1 MGWLVAA
8 LSDTK
13 EEQLVQSHGREGA
26 EQQDRVFVFAF
37 LYINSPPFFCHRCSV
52 CAGTGR
58 PWDCAWGQLP
68 LWPEQAA
75 LAPMPELWGS
85 SHAARCDSLLPG
97 CPVQPGLAA
106 HSPNTGFLYQTWA
119 LCAICSPWHLSHGQ
133 GRWQLFPLLW
143 ATVLHHHLQQWIPP
157 EMCGNVSP
165 CHECLTSS
173 LRARDISECASCDWS
188 RVHGDK
194 SFQVCSRG

>member
-8 LSDTK
+8 LSDMQ

-26 EQQDRVFVFAF
+26 EQQDRIFVFAF

-75 LAPMPELWGS
+75 LAPMCELWGS
-85 SHAARCDSLLPG
+85 SHAALCDPLLLE
-97 CPVQPGLAA
+97 CPAQPALAA
-106 HSPNTGFLYQTWA
+106 HSPSTGFLYQTWA
-119 LCAICSPWHLSHGQ
+119 ICAICSPWHLSHSQ

-143 ATVLHHHLQQWIPP
+143 ATVLHHSPP
-157 EMCGNVSP
+157 MVDPSRNVWK
-165 CHECLTSS
+165 CIS
-173 LRARDISECASCDWS
+173 LSWMPYL
-188 RVHGDK
+188 K
-194 SFQVCSRG
+194 SRGTWHLRMCLLWLKQSPWWQTISGL